1 MAFVKRHPV
10 VTFSALTF
18 AISWGGML
26 LVLAG
31 RTGLLA
37 TTEQAARLRPAV
49 ALVTVAGPTV
59 ASLLLTGL
67 VGGRGGYRQLLSR
80 LLSWRVG
87 ARWYAVALLTGSLL
101 PAATLSALSLISPVF
116 LPRIVTADDKASL
129 LLVSL
134 AAGLAGPV
142 FEELGWTGF
151 AIPRLRRGYG
161 VLATGLI
168 VGVLWGVWHVP
179 SQVWYSGDASGALS
193 LGILL
198 PELVFA
204 LAVLPGYRVLML

>member
-1 MAFVKRHPV
+1 
-10 VTFSALTF
+10 TFYALTF

-26 LVLAG
+26 LFLAG
-31 RTGLLA
+31 RTGILA
-37 TTEQAARLRPAV
+37 TPEQAARLRPAV

-101 PAATLSALSLISPVF
+101 PAATLFALSLSSPVF
-116 LPRIVTADDKASL
+116 LPRIVTADDKPSL
-129 LLVSL
+129 VLVSL

-151 AIPRLRRGYG
+151 AIPQLPRRYG
-161 VLATGLI
+161 VLTAGL
-168 VGVLWGVWHVP
+168 
-179 SQVWYSGDASGALS
+179 
-193 LGILL
+193 
-198 PELVFA
+198 
-204 LAVLPGYRVLML
+204 